1 MKTENKINNE
11 PKINKS
17 NFARF
22 KEIGK
27 QSYEEN
33 KIVITKLEHTK
44 LKKELFLT
52 SYNSLYKTV
61 DAIVLSNKGLSHET
75 IKIEDIEKDTNLKR
89 AIDFKEATLKE
100 LELLPESPTK
110 EILHEFVKWAG
121 NTKDKEADKQE
132 KQEVTDDKNNKKSE
146 QVKQF
151 EVMRNE
157 NVKHEIER

>member
-44 LKKELFLT
+44 LKKSF
-52 SYNSLYKTV
+52 S
-61 DAIVLSNKGLSHET
+61 
-75 IKIEDIEKDTNLKR
+75 
-89 AIDFKEATLKE
+89 
-100 LELLPESPTK
+100 
-110 EILHEFVKWAG
+110 
-121 NTKDKEADKQE
+121 
-132 KQEVTDDKNNKKSE
+132 
-146 QVKQF
+146 
-151 EVMRNE
+151 
-157 NVKHEIER
+157 